1 MVDRRNFKKSV
12 ARLKREQKE
21 EMSQFIARLQSLSA
35 EEFLRLPRRDI
46 ERLSPAQ
53 YAEIAKSIVPGVNV
67 DASEPKQHIKPAV
80 RPRKITVGRRSA
92 KAVIYS
98 AIAGLV
104 IAFGGPTLVERVQNY
119 DLVRPASAESWPICR
134 RLTANADGCLYMPQQ
149 NLNWDYVAKSL
160 HIDRAFLLTLNRHL
174 PVASAPAGRKIIVW
188 RGAGRLEN

>member
-1 MVDRRNFKKSV
+1 MAERQNFKKSV

-21 EMSQFIARLQSLSA
+21 EMGQFIAYLKSMSP

-53 YAEIAKSIVPGVNV
+53 YAEIAQSIVPNV
-67 DASEPKQHIKPAV
+67 TLGTSEQKQHIKPTA
-80 RPRKITVGRRSA
+80 RPRKITAGRRSTM
-92 KAVIYS
+92 AVIGS
-98 AIAGLV
+98 VLAGLIV
-104 IAFGGPTLVERVQNY
+104 AFAGPTIVERVQNY

-134 RLTANADGCLYMPQQ
+134 RLTAKTDGCVYIPKQ
-149 NLNWDYVAKSL
+149 NLNWDYVAQSL

-174 PVASAPAGRKIIVW
+174 PVASAPAERKIIVW